1 MSNGQTEE
9 RSSRAAAPKGRLAGK
24 VVLITG
30 ASRGIG
36 RALAHACAAEGARL
50 AICARNKNDLK
61 AVAAE
66 VESLGA
72 PCLAVKI
79 DLADLDA
86 AIKLVD
92 SVHRTYGKIDVLI
105 NNASILGPRETIME
119 YPEADWAEVMD
130 VNVNSVFWVTK
141 ETLGK
146 MVPQESGSIINV
158 SSGVGRQGKEKW
170 GAYAVSKFAIEG
182 LTEVLAD
189 EMKAHRVRVNSV
201 NPGATRTQMRAA
213 AYPGEDPNT
222 LPAPADITNV
232 FIYLASDAS
241 RGVSGQKF
249 DAQSKEWLDREEF

>member
-1 MSNGQTEE
+1 MSNETTGE
-9 RSSRAAAPKGRLAGK
+9 SKSRAAEPKNRLDGK

-50 AICARNKNDLK
+50 AICARNKTDLK

-72 PCLAVKI
+72 HCLAVKV
-79 DLADLDA
+79 DLADQDA
-86 AIKLVD
+86 ATKLVD

-105 NNASILGPRETIME
+105 NNAGVLGPRETIME
-119 YPEADWAEVMD
+119 YPDADWAEVID
-130 VNVNSVFWVTK
+130 INLNGTFWVTK
-141 ETLGK
+141 QTLGK
-146 MVPQESGSIINV
+146 MVPQESGSIINL
-158 SSGVGRQGKEKW
+158 SSGVGRKGRANW
-170 GAYAVSKFAIEG
+170 GAYAVSKFAVEG

-189 EMKAHRVRVNSV
+189 EMKPHRIRVNSV

-213 AYPGEDPNT
+213 AKPGEDPNT

-232 FIYLASDAS
+232 FVYLASDAS
-241 RGVSGQKF
+241 RGVTGEKF
-249 DAQSKEWLDREEF
+249 DAQSKDWMDREDF

>member
-1 MSNGQTEE
+1 MSNETSGET
-9 RSSRAAAPKGRLAGK
+9 RTRAAEPKDRLAGK

-50 AICARNKNDLK
+50 AICARGKDDLK

-66 VESLGA
+66 IESLGA
-72 PCLAVKI
+72 SCLTVKI
-79 DLADLDA
+79 DLADHDSA
-86 AIKLVD
+86 VKLVH
-92 SVHRTYGKIDVLI
+92 SVHRTYGRIDVLI
-105 NNASILGPRETIME
+105 NNASVLGPRETIME
-119 YPEADWAEVMD
+119 YPEADWAEVID

-141 ETLGK
+141 EALGK

-158 SSGVGRQGKEKW
+158 SSGVGRTGKAKW
-170 GAYAVSKFAIEG
+170 GAYAVSKFAVEG

-189 EMKAHRVRVNSV
+189 EMKPHHVRVNSV
-201 NPGATRTQMRAA
+201 NPGATRTKMRAA

-232 FIYLASDAS
+232 FVYLASDAS
-241 RGVSGQKF
+241 RGVTGEKF
-249 DAQSKEWLDREEF
+249 DAQSSEWMDRKDF